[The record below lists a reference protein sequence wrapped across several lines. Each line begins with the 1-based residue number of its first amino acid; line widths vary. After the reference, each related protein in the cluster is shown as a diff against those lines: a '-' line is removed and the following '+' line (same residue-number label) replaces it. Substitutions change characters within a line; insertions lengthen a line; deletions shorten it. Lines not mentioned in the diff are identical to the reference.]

1 MAWGGAR
8 PGAGRP
14 KGSPDRTIRK
24 STTRLQRGIEVATK
38 FLPKTEKAQFER
50 DPLALLMW
58 AYKNPDLPIEVRMQC
73 AIAAI
78 RYEKPRLAPT
88 TVPVRRLLDMTD
100 EELAATISETRAEAA
115 ALRQNRGGS
124 RPKETQIKD

>member
-14 KGSPDRTIRK
+14 KGSRDRTIRK
-24 STTRLQRGIEVATK
+24 STTRIQRATEAATK

-58 AYKNPDLPIEVRMQC
+58 GYKNADLPIEVRMQC

-78 RYEKPRLAPT
+78 RYEKPRLT
-88 TVPVRRLLDMTD
+88 STRVPMRRLVDMTD
-100 EELAATISETRAEAA
+100 EELAATIAEARAEAA

-124 RPKETQIKD
+124 RPKGTQTKD